1 MNLSINENLSKVP
14 QGVAIMSKMHEAF
27 LKAERQYQN
36 NLPTSFYKIQKPILA
51 RSNIQGALSS
61 APEAFDTLKANLIS
75 RYAGTNVKSI
85 LFNGICH
92 GSGCTTTALNF
103 ANSLT
108 VDPKR
113 TVLLVDL
120 KLNSPYPHGV
130 HNHAQAP
137 NISGIMSDSKHLMS
151 QIEKVGAGNLYA
163 VSCGARS
170 LSGPIGFFES
180 SEFDRFISSIF
191 DKFDY
196 LILDAPP
203 VLIYSE
209 FRILCSK
216 MDGVVL
222 VLESGKARRQ
232 VALRAKKEI
241 VEAGGRILGVVI
253 NRRKYVIPQWIY
265 KRL

>member
-1 MNLSINENLSKVP
+1 
-14 QGVAIMSKMHEAF
+14 MSKTHDAF
-27 LKAERQYQN
+27 MKAEKKYQKDS
-36 NLPTSFYKIQKPILA
+36 LQSFHKIQKPILA
-51 RSNIQGALSS
+51 KSTIQGDQFL
-61 APEAFDTLKANLIS
+61 APGPFDNLKANFTS
-75 RYAGTNVKSI
+75 RYAGANVKSI
-85 LFNGICH
+85 LFNGISH
-92 GSGCTTTALNF
+92 GTGCTTTALNF
-103 ANSLT
+103 ANSMT

-120 KLNSPYPHGV
+120 KLKLPLPRKVYH
-130 HNHAQAP
+130 HDQAP
-137 NISGIMSDSKHLMS
+137 NISGIIADSKHLTS
-151 QIEKVGAGNLYA
+151 QIEKIGPGNLYA

-170 LSGPIGFFES
+170 LSGPVGFFES
-180 SEFDRFISSIF
+180 SEFDRFISSIY

-203 VLIYSE
+203 VLMYAE

-253 NRRKYVIPQWIY
+253 NRRKYYIPETIY

>member
-1 MNLSINENLSKVP
+1 
-14 QGVAIMSKMHEAF
+14 MSKTHEAF
-27 LKAERQYQN
+27 LDAEKQN
-36 NLPTSFYKIQKPILA
+36 QENLPKTFYKFEKPILA
-51 RSNIQGALSS
+51 KTRINGDQFL
-61 APEAFDTLKANLIS
+61 APESFDNLKANLIS
-75 RYAGTNVKSI
+75 RYGGTNLKSI
-85 LFNGICH
+85 MFNGISH
-92 GSGCTTTALNF
+92 GAGCSTTTMNF
-103 ANSLT
+103 ANSMT

-120 KLNSPYPHGV
+120 RLNSPLPRRVAH
-130 HNHAQAP
+130 HDRAP
-137 NISGIMSDSKHLMS
+137 DISGFIGDNKHLRS
-151 QIEKVGAGNLYA
+151 QIENVGPGNLYV
-163 VSCGARS
+163 VSCEARS
-170 LSGPIGFFES
+170 LSGSVGLFES
-180 SEFDRFISSIF
+180 SEFDRFFSSIY
-191 DKFDY
+191 DRFDY

-222 VLESGKARRQ
+222 VLESGKARQQ

-253 NRRKYVIPQWIY
+253 NRRKYYIPDWIY

>member
-1 MNLSINENLSKVP
+1 
-14 QGVAIMSKMHEAF
+14 MSKTHEAF
-27 LKAERQYQN
+27 LKAEKQYQA
-36 NLPTSFYKIQKPILA
+36 NLPKFLYKFQKPILA
-51 RSNIQGALSS
+51 KTKIEGDQFLAHQ
-61 APEAFDTLKANLIS
+61 PFDNLKANLIS
-75 RYAGTNVKSI
+75 RYAGANVKSI

-103 ANSLT
+103 ANSMT

-120 KLNSPYPHGV
+120 KLNSPLPRRVPH
-130 HNHAQAP
+130 HATAP
-137 NISGIMSDSKHLMS
+137 DISGFIADSKHLMS
-151 QIEKVGAGNLYA
+151 QIEKVGPGNLYV

-170 LSGPIGFFES
+170 LSGPAGLFES
-180 SEFDRFISSIF
+180 SEFDRFISSIY
-191 DKFDY
+191 DRFDY

-209 FRILCSK
+209 FRILFSK
-216 MDGVVL
+216 LDGVVL

-232 VALRAKKEI
+232 VALRTKKEI
-241 VEAGGRILGVVI
+241 EAAGGRILGVVI
-253 NRRKYVIPQWIY
+253 NRRKYYIPDWIY

>member
-1 MNLSINENLSKVP
+1 
-14 QGVAIMSKMHEAF
+14 MSKTHDAF
-27 LKAERQYQN
+27 LKAEKEYQKDSIQ
-36 NLPTSFYKIQKPILA
+36 SFYKIQKPILA
-51 RSNIQGALSS
+51 KSNVQGDQFM
-61 APEAFDTLKANLIS
+61 APEPFDNLKANLIS
-75 RYAGTNVKSI
+75 RYAGTSVKSI
-85 LFNGICH
+85 MFNGICH

-103 ANSLT
+103 AHSMT

-120 KLNSPYPHGV
+120 KLKLPLPRRVYYHV
-130 HNHAQAP
+130 KAP
-137 NISGIMSDSKHLMS
+137 NISGFIADSKHLTS
-151 QIEKVGAGNLYA
+151 QIEKVGPGNLYA

-180 SEFDRFISSIF
+180 SEFDRFISSIY

-203 VLIYSE
+203 VLMYSE

-241 VEAGGRILGVVI
+241 LEAGGRILGVVI
-253 NRRKYVIPQWIY
+253 NRRKYYIPEPIY